1 MIERLQKY
9 IAHCGI
15 SSRRKAENL
24 ILEGRVKV
32 NDVLINELGTKID
45 TDIDKVYVDNKLI
58 KPETKKIYIAL
69 NKPTGYITTANDE
82 KGRKTVIDL
91 IDIEERIYPI
101 GRLDANTSGILLLTN
116 DGEVFN
122 KVIHPRSHIKKT
134 YICEVNG
141 IPSKENMRILAEG
154 VDIGGYITQ
163 KATATILKKTKEE
176 NAILKITISEG
187 KNRQVRKM
195 CLAIGHNVITLK
207 RISVGNIKLNN
218 LIYGKWRYLDAKE
231 IEYLMNL

>member
-15 SSRRKAENL
+15 ASRRKAEHFIIDN
-24 ILEGRVKV
+24 RVKV
-32 NDVLINELGTKID
+32 NDIIINELGTKID
-45 TDIDKVYVDNKLI
+45 TDKDKVYVDNKLI
-58 KPETKKIYIAL
+58 KPEDKKIYIAL
-69 NKPTGYITTANDE
+69 NKPTGYITTASDE

-91 IDIEERIYPI
+91 INIGERIYPI

-122 KVIHPRSHIKKT
+122 KVIHPRNHIKKT
-134 YICEVNG
+134 YICKVNG
-141 IPSKENMRILAEG
+141 IPSKEKLETLANG
-154 VDIGGYITQ
+154 VDIGGYITK
-163 KATATILKKTKEE
+163 KAEVNLLKKTKEK

-207 RISVGNIKLNN
+207 RISVGNIKLND
-218 LIYGKWRYLDAKE
+218 LIYGKWRYLTTEE